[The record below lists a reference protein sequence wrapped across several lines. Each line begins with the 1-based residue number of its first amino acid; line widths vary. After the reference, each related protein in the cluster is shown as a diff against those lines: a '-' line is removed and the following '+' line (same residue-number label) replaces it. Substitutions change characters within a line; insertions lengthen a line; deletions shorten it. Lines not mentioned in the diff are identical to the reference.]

1 MAISLITAL
10 KLVPWTEVV
19 SNAPLV
25 VDGAKKLW
33 KAVGK
38 KTAPDKEGGAEV
50 EHELTPDPDAKT
62 VAALASRISSLETD
76 VADLQRKMVSS
87 AELIKALADQ
97 KYLDFVSRFGENAQL
112 VRAVEVLR
120 RRLLGVILILG
131 VVATACLYL
140 LLTH

>member
-10 KLVPWTEVV
+10 KLVPWAEVV

-38 KTAPDKEGGAEV
+38 KKAPASEGGAEI
-50 EHELTPDPDAKT
+50 EHEAHPQTI
-62 VAALASRISSLETD
+62 AALASRVKSLEAD
-76 VADLQRKMVSS
+76 VADLQREMASS
-87 AELIKALADQ
+87 AELIKVLADQ
-97 KYLDFVSRFGENAQL
+97 NAQL

-120 RRLLGVILILG
+120 RRLQGVALILAI
-131 VVATACLYL
+131 VAVACLYL
-140 LLTH
+140 LLTY

>member
-10 KLVPWTEVV
+10 KLVPWAEVV

-33 KAVGK
+33 KTVGK
-38 KTAPDKEGGAEV
+38 KTVPDKEGGAEV
-50 EHELTPDPDAKT
+50 EYKRTPDAKT
-62 VAALASRISSLETD
+62 IAALLSRISSLEGD
-76 VADLQRKMVSS
+76 VAGLQRKMVSS

-97 KYLDFVSRFGENAQL
+97 NAQL

-120 RRLLGVILILG
+120 RRLLGVIVILG
-131 VVATACLYL
+131 AVGMACLYL
-140 LLTH
+140 IVGR

>member
-10 KLVPWTEVV
+10 KLVPWAEVV
-19 SNAPLV
+19 NNAPLV

-38 KTAPDKEGGAEV
+38 KKGAATGGGAEIKHEAPPEV
-50 EHELTPDPDAKT
+50 ETLT
-62 VAALASRISSLETD
+62 VLASRVKSLETD
-76 VADLQRKMVSS
+76 VADLQREMVSS
-87 AELIKALADQ
+87 AELIKVLADQ
-97 KYLDFVSRFGENAQL
+97 NAQL

-120 RRLLGVILILG
+120 RRLLGVIAIIG
-131 VVATACLYL
+131 IVAMACLYL

>member
-10 KLVPWTEVV
+10 KLVPWAEVV

-33 KAVGK
+33 KTVGK

-50 EHELTPDPDAKT
+50 EYELTPDSKT
-62 VAALASRISSLETD
+62 IAALLSRISSLEGD

-97 KYLDFVSRFGENAQL
+97 NAQL

-120 RRLLGVILILG
+120 QRLLGVIVILG
-131 VVATACLYL
+131 AVGMACLYL
-140 LLTH
+140 IVGR

>member
-10 KLVPWTEVV
+10 KLVPWAEVV

-33 KAVGK
+33 KTVGK
-38 KTAPDKEGGAEV
+38 KAAPDKEGGAEV
-50 EHELTPDPDAKT
+50 ELTPDAKT
-62 VAALASRISSLETD
+62 IAALLSRISSLEGD
-76 VADLQRKMVSS
+76 VADLQRKMVAS

-97 KYLDFVSRFGENAQL
+97 NAQL

-120 RRLLGVILILG
+120 RRLLGVIVILG
-131 VVATACLYL
+131 AVGMACLYL
-140 LLTH
+140 LVGR

>member
-38 KTAPDKEGGAEV
+38 KTAPVKEGGAEV
-50 EHELTPDPDAKT
+50 EHELSPDEET
-62 VAALASRISSLETD
+62 IAALASRISSLETD

-97 KYLDFVSRFGENAQL
+97 NAQL

-120 RRLLGVILILG
+120 RRLLGVIAILG
-131 VVATACLYL
+131 VVAMACLYL
-140 LLTH
+140 LLGR

>member
-10 KLVPWTEVV
+10 KLVPWAEVV

-50 EHELTPDPDAKT
+50 EHELAADAQT
-62 VAALASRISSLETD
+62 ISTLASRISSLETD
-76 VADLQRKMVSS
+76 VADLQRKMVAS

-97 KYLDFVSRFGENAQL
+97 NAQL
-112 VRAVEVLR
+112 VRALEVLR
-120 RRLLGVILILG
+120 RRLLGAILVLG
-131 VVATACLYL
+131 GVAMACLYL

>member
-97 KYLDFVSRFGENAQL
+97 NAQL